1 MQPSPSLISRNR
13 YSALLVTS
21 LSLFTLLPV
30 SVQAQKAG
38 DLDGSDTGQSSEP
51 DNVEVLSPTITGGL
65 FSIPAGKKLMS
76 EAESA
81 YNSQNFD
88 LAASKLKDA
97 RQIMNQLSS
106 FYSTLTS
113 SFLGVDRRVS
123 ESHRRKALET
133 AQLRDQSTYQLAL
146 VYRAQNKPEKAIPL
160 LIEIIRSQNPSR
172 DLGKKSY
179 QQLVELGF
187 SDTPYSGTPGRKR
200 SPSSETSPAP
210 PEGTSPPQTPAPPE
224 GSLTP
229 GAPIPPAGAPPEAAP
244 VPPESAPTPENSPA
258 TIEQSN

>member
-1 MQPSPSLISRNR
+1 MQLTRSNVFGNR
-13 YSALLVTS
+13 SIVLLVAS
-21 LSLFTLLPV
+21 LACSSLLPL
-30 SVQAQKAG
+30 SANAQQAG
-38 DLDGSDTGQSSEP
+38 DLEGSGSSQPSDLE
-51 DNVEVLSPTITGGL
+51 NVEVLSPSITGGL
-65 FSIPAGKKLMS
+65 FSIPAGKRLMS

-81 YNSQNFD
+81 YSSQNFD
-88 LAASKLKDA
+88 LAANKLKDA
-97 RQIMNQLSS
+97 RQIMNQLSN

-160 LIEIIRSQNPSR
+160 LIEIIRSQSPSR

-187 SDTPYSGTPGRKR
+187 SEVAYPR
-200 SPSSETSPAP
+200 
-210 PEGTSPPQTPAPPE
+210 
-224 GSLTP
+224 TP
-229 GAPIPPAGAPPEAAP
+229 GAKPTTSPDTAEPQSAPISE
-244 VPPESAPTPENSPA
+244 PTPETPTSVPEGEGAVPA
-258 TIEQSN
+258 PAAPAPSAPAPSVLPEEAN

>member
-1 MQPSPSLISRNR
+1 MQPSRSFISGSR
-13 YSALLVTS
+13 YIALLASS
-21 LSLFTLLPV
+21 LTLFALLPV
-30 SVQAQKAG
+30 SVQAQRAG
-38 DLDGSDTGQSSEP
+38 DLDGSGTSQSSDL
-51 DNVEVLSPTITGGL
+51 DNVEVLSPSITGGL
-65 FSIPAGKKLMS
+65 FSIPAGKRLMS

-81 YNSQNFD
+81 YGSQNFSV
-88 LAASKLKDA
+88 AASKLQDA
-97 RQIMNQLSS
+97 RQIMNQLSN

-172 DLGKKSY
+172 DLGQKSY

-187 SDTPYSGTPGRKR
+187 SEVPYPR
-200 SPSSETSPAP
+200 
-210 PEGTSPPQTPAPPE
+210 
-224 GSLTP
+224 TP
-229 GAPIPPAGAPPEAAP
+229 GAKTTTPPAPSSSPSDETNLNNPE
-244 VPPESAPTPENSPA
+244 
-258 TIEQSN
+258 

>member
-1 MQPSPSLISRNR
+1 MPSNR
-13 YSALLVTS
+13 YLALLVAS
-21 LSLFTLLPV
+21 VSCISFLPI

-38 DLDGSDTGQSSEP
+38 DLDGSGPGQSSTL

-65 FSIPAGKKLMS
+65 FSIPAGKRLMS

-81 YNSQNFD
+81 YDGQNFD
-88 LAASKLKDA
+88 VAANKLKDA
-97 RQIMNQLSS
+97 RQIMNQLSN

-123 ESHRRKALET
+123 ESHRKKALET

-187 SDTPYSGTPGRKR
+187 SDVPYPRTPGSKTT
-200 SPSSETSPAP
+200 TSPAP
-210 PEGTSPPQTPAPPE
+210 ETPQPPASESPEGGAVSPSEVAPSGSPETSPPDAPDVAPPSPPE
-224 GSLTP
+224 L
-229 GAPIPPAGAPPEAAP
+229 PIPG
-244 VPPESAPTPENSPA
+244 
-258 TIEQSN
+258 Q

>member
-1 MQPSPSLISRNR
+1 MQPSRTFISGNR
-13 YSALLVTS
+13 YTAVLVTS
-21 LSLFTLLPV
+21 LSLLSFLPV

-38 DLDGSDTGQSSEP
+38 DLDGSGPGQSTDL

-65 FSIPAGKKLMS
+65 FSIPAGKRLMS

-81 YNSQNFD
+81 YGSQNFD
-88 LAASKLKDA
+88 LAANKLKDA
-97 RQIMNQLSS
+97 RQIMNQLSN

-123 ESHRRKALET
+123 EGHRRKALET
-133 AQLRDQSTYQLAL
+133 AELRDQSTYQLAL

-160 LIEIIRSQNPSR
+160 LIEIIRSQSPSR

-187 SDTPYSGTPGRKR
+187 SDVPYPR
-200 SPSSETSPAP
+200 SPGAQPEPAP
-210 PEGTSPPQTPAPPE
+210 ETPAAPTESEAPPAVPE
-224 GSLTP
+224 APANP
-229 GAPIPPAGAPPEAAP
+229 GAPPASPAESSPPGS
-244 VPPESAPTPENSPA
+244 VLPESPN
-258 TIEQSN
+258 

>member
-1 MQPSPSLISRNR
+1 MQSSRRFIPSSR
-13 YSALLVTS
+13 YATLLVTS
-21 LSLFTLLPV
+21 LSLFTFLPG
-30 SVQAQKAG
+30 SVLAQRAG
-38 DLDGSDTGQSSEP
+38 DLDGTGKGQSS
-51 DNVEVLSPTITGGL
+51 DLNNVEVLSPTITGGL
-65 FSIPAGKKLMS
+65 FSIPAGKRLMS

-81 YNSQNFD
+81 YNAQNFD
-88 LAASKLKDA
+88 LAASKLQDA
-97 RQIMNQLSS
+97 RQIMNQLSN

-187 SDTPYSGTPGRKR
+187 SDVPYPRTPGTESSPPSETPPTSPENPPAPETPPASTPTPGTP
-200 SPSSETSPAP
+200 SV
-210 PEGTSPPQTPAPPE
+210 
-224 GSLTP
+224 L
-229 GAPIPPAGAPPEAAP
+229 
-244 VPPESAPTPENSPA
+244 PENP
-258 TIEQSN
+258 N

>member
-1 MQPSPSLISRNR
+1 MQPSRSFISGRRYITVLASSL
-13 YSALLVTS
+13 T
-21 LSLFTLLPV
+21 LFTLLPV
-30 SVQAQKAG
+30 SVQAQRAG
-38 DLDGSDTGQSSEP
+38 DLDGSGTSPSSGLE
-51 DNVEVLSPTITGGL
+51 NVEVLSPSITGGL
-65 FSIPAGKKLMS
+65 FSIPAGKRLMS

-81 YNSQNFD
+81 YDSQNFS
-88 LAASKLKDA
+88 LAAGKLQDA
-97 RQIMNQLSS
+97 RQIMNQLSN

-172 DLGKKSY
+172 DLGQKSY

-187 SDTPYSGTPGRKR
+187 SDIPYPRTPGAKKT
-200 SPSSETSPAP
+200 TSPDTSSDAP
-210 PEGTSPPQTPAPPE
+210 PESPDA
-224 GSLTP
+224 SS
-229 GAPIPPAGAPPEAAP
+229 
-244 VPPESAPTPENSPA
+244 ESK
-258 TIEQSN
+258 